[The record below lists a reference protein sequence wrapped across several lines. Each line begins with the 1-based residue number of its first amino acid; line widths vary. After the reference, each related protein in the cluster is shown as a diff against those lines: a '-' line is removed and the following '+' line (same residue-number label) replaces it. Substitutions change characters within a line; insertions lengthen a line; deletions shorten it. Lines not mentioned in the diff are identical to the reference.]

1 MLILLYIVSG
11 AQWIWEKELSFHCNW
26 LKLQWAKMKAQ
37 FSKLLILQWY
47 KQESNTGE
55 STSSPVSLLLW
66 SCIPVECQ
74 VDQHKHGSYFSAK
87 VVQTKDSRSFMNS
100 EVWGTGK
107 TKTKGSSEKVLNTE
121 SEWVKVS
128 LMFPS
133 PPLIRGLKERYL
145 ERILAKSLR

>member
-37 FSKLLILQWY
+37 FSNLLQWY
-47 KQESNTGE
+47 KQKSKTGE
-55 STSSPVSLLLW
+55 STSSPVLLLLW

-87 VVQTKDSRSFMNS
+87 VVQTKGSRSFMNS

-107 TKTKGSSEKVLNTE
+107 TKASSEKVLNTE

-128 LMFPS
+128 LRFPS